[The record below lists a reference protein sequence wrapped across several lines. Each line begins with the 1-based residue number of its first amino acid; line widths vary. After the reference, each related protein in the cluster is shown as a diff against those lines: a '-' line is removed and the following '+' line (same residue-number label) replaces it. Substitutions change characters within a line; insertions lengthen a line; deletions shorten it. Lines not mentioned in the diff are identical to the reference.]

1 MRFPYLKYLTGFLI
15 CICLLSYGCGKV
27 VQQTSSET
35 EKTPRFSLTFT
46 LSNIILKEEIQP
58 TQNESNKLIQKPDIS
73 KHSFSNKAP
82 IYILL
87 KSYKENKAYDLA
99 WAKSSVTATLKSS
112 SKNSPKSLQNKQ
124 NNYTYSGSVHDSKK
138 IKVIS
143 AKESQFEGNFN
154 ATKKEWNFK
163 TNHVKKKYDYY
174 LTIAYETPSIY
185 QMKTINDSI
194 VSKNKTVTLE
204 LTPLSTFHSLI
215 FMNSFR
221 STDFSKTHYE
231 LIDTIFNNTFFKAL
245 NYVLPSLD
253 VKNLEKKSPIFKIK
267 DPIIEECSTI
277 IELILADKKEAEEYI
292 KNLEKSFFTSNQKQ
306 ILLKNI
312 RSETLSKTL

>member
-1 MRFPYLKYLTGFLI
+1 MRFPYLKYLTSVLI
-15 CICLLSYGCGKV
+15 CICLLIYGCGKV
-27 VQQTSSET
+27 VQQTSSEN
-35 EKTPRFSLTFT
+35 EKIPRFSLTFT
-46 LSNIILKEEIQP
+46 LSDILLKEEIQP
-58 TQNESNKLIQKPDIS
+58 TKNKSSALIQKPDRS
-73 KHSFSNKAP
+73 KHLFSNKSP

-87 KSYKENKAYDLA
+87 KSYKKNKAYDLA

-112 SKNSPKSLQNKQ
+112 SKNTPNNLQNRQKS
-124 NNYTYSGSVHDSKK
+124 YTYSGSVHDSKK

-163 TNHVKKKYDYY
+163 TNLVKKNYDYY
-174 LTIAYETPSIY
+174 LTIAYEAPEIY

-194 VSKNKTVTLE
+194 VSKNKTVALE

-215 FMNSFR
+215 FINSFR
-221 STDFSKTHYE
+221 TTDFSETHYK
-231 LIDTIFNNTFFKAL
+231 LIDTVFNETFFKAL
-245 NYVLPSLD
+245 NYVLPTID